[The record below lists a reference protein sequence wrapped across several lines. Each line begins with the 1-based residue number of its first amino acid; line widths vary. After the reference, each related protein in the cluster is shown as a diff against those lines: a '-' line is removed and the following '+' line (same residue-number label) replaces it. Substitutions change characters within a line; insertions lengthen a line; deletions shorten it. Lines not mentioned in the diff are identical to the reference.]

1 MTTAPEG
8 PPQEEPKAEDNPQE
22 AQMKMEIKA
31 AQVKLQSLQQHNG
44 AELEQLA
51 VMGVQ
56 LDTAAL
62 TAIRL
67 NSFISFVFQRL
78 GSSSPLVR
86 QMLAALFE
94 TEYQEHVRD
103 TLKEVK
109 SDVRKEMLAAKNVSK
124 GDLQKMWAASQG
136 NGHGKLPPG
145 FGGPG

>member
-1 MTTAPEG
+1 VTTAPEG
-8 PPQEEPKAEDNPQE
+8 SPQGEPKKEDSPEE
-22 AQMKMEIKA
+22 AQMKVEIKA
-31 AQVKLQSLQQHNG
+31 AQARLQSLQQHNG
-44 AELEQLA
+44 AELEQLEM
-51 VMGVQ
+51 MGVQ

-103 TLKEVK
+103 TLKDVK
-109 SDVRKEMLAAKNVSK
+109 SDVRKEMMAAKNVSK
-124 GDLQKMWAASQG
+124 GDLQKMWAAS
-136 NGHGKLPPG
+136 NGGKVPPG